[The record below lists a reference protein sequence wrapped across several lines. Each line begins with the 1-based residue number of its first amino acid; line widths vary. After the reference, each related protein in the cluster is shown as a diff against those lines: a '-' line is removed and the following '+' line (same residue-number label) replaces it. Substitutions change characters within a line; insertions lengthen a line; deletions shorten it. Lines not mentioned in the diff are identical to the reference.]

1 MTAGI
6 VCLALANSATAQ
18 GAAGAGAGGAAAGGV
33 VIGGVAIAAVP
44 LAIGSGGGCGRW
56 RQFRAY
62 NNQLRPK
69 FLDFN
74 SVKT

>member
-1 MTAGI
+1 MKIMTAGI

-18 GAAGAGAGGAAAGGV
+18 GAAGAGAGGV
-33 VIGGVAIAAVP
+33 VIGGVAIGAVP

-74 SVKT
+74 SVKI